1 VARWT
6 RIPAPTARRRL
17 SYAAA
22 GLAAATLTLTA
33 CGTTSTSSSAAT
45 TSSAPAPSSTVS
57 AGSPSSGGSSQAT
70 SITATEADFSISL
83 DQSSLTAGSYTITV
97 ANKGHATHDLVVE
110 QGGASVAK
118 TDSISPGGTGSLRV
132 TLKPG
137 DYVFYCSIG
146 NHRSMGMELPV
157 HVS

>member
-1 VARWT
+1 VTRWT
-6 RIPAPTARRRL
+6 SIPAPTARRRL
-17 SYAAA
+17 SLAAV

-33 CGTTSTSSSAAT
+33 CGSTSTSAAAAT
-45 TSSAPAPSSTVS
+45 TSGAPAPSSTVS
-57 AGSPSSGGSSQAT
+57 AGSPSSGDSSQAT

-83 DQSSLTAGSYTITV
+83 DQSSLTAGPYTITV

-110 QGGASVAK
+110 RGGATVAK

-146 NHRSMGMELPV
+146 NHRSMGMEVPV